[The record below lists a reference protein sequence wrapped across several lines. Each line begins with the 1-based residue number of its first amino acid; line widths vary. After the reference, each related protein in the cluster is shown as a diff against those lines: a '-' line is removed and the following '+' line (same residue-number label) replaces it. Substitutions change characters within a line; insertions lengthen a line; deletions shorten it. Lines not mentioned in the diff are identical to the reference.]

1 VKPRM
6 GKAVQRDADRVLDF
20 RIERENGEEEL
31 FQLKFRK
38 SAPPTAEVI
47 EGVLDSLMNESKV
60 KADLAALRARLAQLE
75 KALSGD
81 LLFSDAG
88 PAPTGSPPVLAELFD
103 VVLGAEKF
111 RTGAARRPRRNVPEE
126 RGVLWRESGTAEV
139 LDGGCTLVWP
149 AAFAVVRARQF
160 RYRSDRLFS
169 VQAGTLATRICSL
182 STGARSDG
190 PRPREQLGDI
200 VNIDA
205 ERGGDLLEGLDRTLA
220 CSSFDLRDVGRRKTC
235 RLGKCLDSQAA
246 ILAPDP

>member
-88 PAPTGSPPVLAELFD
+88 PAPTGSPPVLAELLMSFLAPKNSAQ
-103 VVLGAEKF
+103 VQLGDLEEMFRKNAECYGEK
-111 RTGAARRPRRNVPEE
+111 AARRKY
-126 RGVLWRESGTAEV
+126 WMEV
-139 LDGGCTLVWP
+139 
-149 AAFAVVRARQF
+149 
-160 RYRSDRLFS
+160 
-169 VQAGTLATRICSL
+169 
-182 STGARSDG
+182 ARSFG
-190 PRPREQLGDI
+190 PLLLQWLERVSFVTVLIDYFRSKLG
-200 VNIDA
+200 
-205 ERGGDLLEGLDRTLA
+205 L
-220 CSSFDLRDVGRRKTC
+220 
-235 RLGKCLDSQAA
+235 
-246 ILAPDP
+246 